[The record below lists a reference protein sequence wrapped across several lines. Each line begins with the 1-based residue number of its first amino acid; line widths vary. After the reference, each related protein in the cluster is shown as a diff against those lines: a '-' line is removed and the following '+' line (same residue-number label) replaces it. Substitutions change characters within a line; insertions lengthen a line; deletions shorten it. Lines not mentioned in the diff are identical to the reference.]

1 MHTISEM
8 DEEDGDS
15 NSTSRFRRHYN
26 QSNVSQLMQLT
37 ARSISLVLNAEH
49 AMTESK
55 LWQEK
60 MESYVHFIEVWFP
73 IFVIFTSVQ
82 PFLNAIFL
90 CCCQADRFAASSMT
104 RNAVQAIQT
113 LVGLLRP
120 RLGHPKPP

>member
-15 NSTSRFRRHYN
+15 NSTFRFRR

-37 ARSISLVLNAEH
+37 ARSISLILNAEH

-60 MESYVHFIEVWFP
+60 MEAYVHFIEVWFP
-73 IFVIFTSVQ
+73 TVVIFTSVQ
-82 PFLNAIFL
+82 PFLDAIFL
-90 CCCQADRFAASSMT
+90 CCCQADRFAASSLT

-120 RLGHPKPP
+120 RLGHSKPP